1 MDYNI
6 VFNST
11 TDNRL
16 FDIDLLGVYDTEE
29 SFLGVSYSLT
39 SNAETVFSDF
49 MVFYWIDLDP
59 EIIQELDYH
68 DWQLNY
74 YDPRGNLV
82 KKVQPEGVNCDYD
95 ARTGYRSRGGVHFA
109 GVNRTPGTTL
119 YSMETP
125 TISGNTSLFKMG
137 VYVKGVYPY
146 SPEYVFGDYK
156 NEWYDVDPYTPAG
169 GEEGGGSSGGSG
181 ESEGSGEFFYTN
193 TMPSMHQVLC
203 KPEDISENL
212 PQYLSYGNGGGVLP
226 TDPFG
231 IPDSPPPSQYDYKLV
246 SLMRYECTV
255 QIMGVNSVGNKTL
268 LAAYDVRIDQ
278 EDHKY
283 LTIIQDTTTGEEWVE
298 YFDDGRHITKM
309 CKSYPTAGNCSLDNN
324 NSLQDGLY
332 AMVRD
337 DLTLTESTLDQY
349 ERLEIRVVDLNKFS
363 EPWRAGGPP
372 TGLFSQ
378 YNDPESLK
386 ADLMQPYGNF
396 NLMADFTY
404 EFTSTAGTIQHKALQ
419 EEYTYDVQNRL
430 VQTELPDEGVTQMV
444 YATDGR
450 LRFAQTAQQAADNEY
465 SYINYDRARRP
476 VEKGIYRSNPAQY
489 PPGANLITMNFTLEP
504 PTTAGALNVHDV
516 KDQQDGVNDD
526 NCFER
531 HYFKYDTKAADI
543 PTSVAANFTQHY
555 LRGKVSK
562 SWNDFAA
569 TWYSY
574 NFDGTVEWVIMQT
587 ADLGV
592 RTIRYHHD
600 KLGKVI
606 AMDYNEGDANDDLYV
621 KYDYTDDQELT
632 AVYASDDPLLHFKL
646 MARYY
651 YDELGNLTRKEL
663 GNSLQGV
670 DLSYTSQGA
679 LKAMNNAHHPDKERG
694 GDGLDYTS
702 SFFTD
707 LYAETLSYYDGD
719 FEEEETW
726 IQNSTAAS
734 RYDGLVKSVTWH
746 HDPNIILSHDAGA
759 RPSYNFSYDSKG
771 QLTGAVFGNT
781 ATGSLNASAGTTGS
795 SPVFSGAA
803 NQNFKMDAT
812 YDGNGNIS
820 TLQRRAYGTSNLM
833 DNLAY
838 QYDISSGELQSN
850 KLQYVTDAGSSSVW
864 ADEMNTQSSGNYTY
878 DASGRL
884 LKDMERD
891 VYLTYNSLGLVSKVE
906 NAARTLTRQRN
917 TYNERGQAITQKYY
931 NSSGVLQRTVYRVYD
946 ASGRPLAEYEA
957 GGAGTELKQNFV
969 HGIEKVATLQ
979 HGGSE
984 PDYQFEVKDHIGNV
998 RATFHTEEQTIVHSD
1013 LINTRHVW
1021 NLRPNTTVS
1030 YTPNDNYL
1038 KLQGVDASGNTGMVK
1053 GFDVSPGKRY
1063 TMKVQIN
1070 EMVQGGGVRV
1080 AILSQTNPG
1089 ETFVYEDLY
1098 KAGWYELSFYNPS
1111 STRVGIH
1118 VYIPPPLA
1126 VGVDH
1131 FVISEAELVSD
1142 ELVVL
1147 SYTDYYPFGS
1157 PMPGRRYLSSG
1168 ADAEHGYSGDYSRE
1182 NDALQWNEFQ
1192 YRNYD
1197 SRLGRWL
1204 SPDPARQ
1211 YASPYVGM
1219 GNNPISVYD
1228 PTGLWGYYNECTGE
1242 YMWVNNVATDFFET
1256 DDGTVWSLVA
1266 TSLKQMDEKAGV
1278 GNYDAQEA
1286 TAHYNEDGKLIVDAL
1301 NCSTPM
1307 ELIDRVGVSLKGRT
1321 LSPELKGTL
1330 IAAGMSTAV
1339 LEGLTFEGA
1348 GTWLTRLLSA
1358 TRTVG
1363 VAGVI
1368 TAAASIVSSDSEKDK
1383 IRTLYRGVGV
1393 DHPGIIQAYNGV
1405 AIPRGGMATP
1415 AEHNRYNTRSMFTSW
1430 TSSRQVADWRANLA
1444 GNGGVVLKK
1453 SFRQS
1458 ELIWSPDIFAEAEW
1472 LVFGIVTGAKVE
1484 KPNGPGAP
1492 HWYD

>member
-1 MDYNI
+1 
-6 VFNST
+6 
-11 TDNRL
+11 
-16 FDIDLLGVYDTEE
+16 
-29 SFLGVSYSLT
+29 
-39 SNAETVFSDF
+39 
-49 MVFYWIDLDP
+49 
-59 EIIQELDYH
+59 
-68 DWQLNY
+68 
-74 YDPRGNLV
+74 
-82 KKVQPEGVNCDYD
+82 
-95 ARTGYRSRGGVHFA
+95 
-109 GVNRTPGTTL
+109 
-119 YSMETP
+119 
-125 TISGNTSLFKMG
+125 
-137 VYVKGVYPY
+137 
-146 SPEYVFGDYK
+146 
-156 NEWYDVDPYTPAG
+156 
-169 GEEGGGSSGGSG
+169 
-181 ESEGSGEFFYTN
+181 
-193 TMPSMHQVLC
+193 
-203 KPEDISENL
+203 
-212 PQYLSYGNGGGVLP
+212 
-226 TDPFG
+226 
-231 IPDSPPPSQYDYKLV
+231 
-246 SLMRYECTV
+246 
-255 QIMGVNSVGNKTL
+255 
-268 LAAYDVRIDQ
+268 
-278 EDHKY
+278 
-283 LTIIQDTTTGEEWVE
+283 
-298 YFDDGRHITKM
+298 
-309 CKSYPTAGNCSLDNN
+309 
-324 NSLQDGLY
+324 
-332 AMVRD
+332 
-337 DLTLTESTLDQY
+337 
-349 ERLEIRVVDLNKFS
+349 
-363 EPWRAGGPP
+363 
-372 TGLFSQ
+372 
-378 YNDPESLK
+378 
-386 ADLMQPYGNF
+386 
-396 NLMADFTY
+396 
-404 EFTSTAGTIQHKALQ
+404 
-419 EEYTYDVQNRL
+419 
-430 VQTELPDEGVTQMV
+430 
-444 YATDGR
+444 
-450 LRFAQTAQQAADNEY
+450 
-465 SYINYDRARRP
+465 
-476 VEKGIYRSNPAQY
+476 
-489 PPGANLITMNFTLEP
+489 
-504 PTTAGALNVHDV
+504 
-516 KDQQDGVNDD
+516 
-526 NCFER
+526 
-531 HYFKYDTKAADI
+531 
-543 PTSVAANFTQHY
+543 
-555 LRGKVSK
+555 
-562 SWNDFAA
+562 
-569 TWYSY
+569 
-574 NFDGTVEWVIMQT
+574 
-587 ADLGV
+587 
-592 RTIRYHHD
+592 
-600 KLGKVI
+600 
-606 AMDYNEGDANDDLYV
+606 
-621 KYDYTDDQELT
+621 
-632 AVYASDDPLLHFKL
+632 
-646 MARYY
+646 
-651 YDELGNLTRKEL
+651 
-663 GNSLQGV
+663 
-670 DLSYTSQGA
+670 
-679 LKAMNNAHHPDKERG
+679 
-694 GDGLDYTS
+694 
-702 SFFTD
+702 
-707 LYAETLSYYDGD
+707 
-719 FEEEETW
+719 
-726 IQNSTAAS
+726 
-734 RYDGLVKSVTWH
+734 
-746 HDPNIILSHDAGA
+746 
-759 RPSYNFSYDSKG
+759 
-771 QLTGAVFGNT
+771 
-781 ATGSLNASAGTTGS
+781 
-795 SPVFSGAA
+795 
-803 NQNFKMDAT
+803 
-812 YDGNGNIS
+812 
-820 TLQRRAYGTSNLM
+820 
-833 DNLAY
+833 
-838 QYDISSGELQSN
+838 
-850 KLQYVTDAGSSSVW
+850 
-864 ADEMNTQSSGNYTY
+864 
-878 DASGRL
+878 
-884 LKDMERD
+884 
-891 VYLTYNSLGLVSKVE
+891 
-906 NAARTLTRQRN
+906 
-917 TYNERGQAITQKYY
+917 
-931 NSSGVLQRTVYRVYD
+931 
-946 ASGRPLAEYEA
+946 
-957 GGAGTELKQNFV
+957 
-969 HGIEKVATLQ
+969 
-979 HGGSE
+979 
-984 PDYQFEVKDHIGNV
+984 
-998 RATFHTEEQTIVHSD
+998 
-1013 LINTRHVW
+1013 
-1021 NLRPNTTVS
+1021 
-1030 YTPNDNYL
+1030 
-1038 KLQGVDASGNTGMVK
+1038 NTGMVK